1 MELKELIKFIQKEGN
16 RLKSLYNNCDDE
28 KMILA
33 ITVKLNEEVGELCQE
48 VLGNLKFLRKEKLEK
63 HTPETLKEEFAD
75 VLITSL
81 ILVNQMGIDIEKA
94 MEEKIDKINTRN
106 NMPKDRW
113 K

>member
-1 MELKELIKFIQKEGN
+1 MELKELTKFIQKEGE
-16 RLKSLYNNCDDE
+16 RLKSFYNNCDNE

-48 VLGNLKFLRKEKLEK
+48 VLGNLKFLRKEKLDK

-75 VLITSL
+75 VIITSL
-81 ILVNQMGIDIEKA
+81 ILVNQMGIDIEQA
-94 MEEKIDKINTRN
+94 IEEKIEKINKRN
-106 NMPKDRW
+106 NLPKDWW